1 MTTTRRTSKAC
12 IVDSGRQQGDRRP
25 RLVNDQ
31 TAETAMRDTR
41 HRREPQLN
49 RRGRQDRILCVQ
61 LARARAKVRITAI
74 VVVVV
79 VVVETPRHA
88 MRPGKNPFP
97 RVRLLWLTESS
108 DIQHIPDKFSEK
120 YNRYFTVNN
129 FIRE

>member
-1 MTTTRRTSKAC
+1 
-12 IVDSGRQQGDRRP
+12 
-25 RLVNDQ
+25 
-31 TAETAMRDTR
+31 
-41 HRREPQLN
+41 
-49 RRGRQDRILCVQ
+49 
-61 LARARAKVRITAI
+61 
-74 VVVVV
+74 
-79 VVVETPRHA
+79 